1 MGDQKAGNRRDA
13 SPLVVLESLDSE
25 LSFSIAA
32 QAHWIVDSHMGNSVF
47 VILLDAP
54 IDDFQRW
61 HYCYRAFA

>member
-1 MGDQKAGNRRDA
+1 MGDQTAGNDRDA
-13 SPLVVLESLDSE
+13 SPLVVLEALEPE
-25 LSFSIAA
+25 LSFSLEAL
-32 QAHWIVDSHMGNSVF
+32 AHWIVDSHIVNSVL